1 MLTPVVAGLSKAYP
15 DDRFIVVALKP
26 LSALFYGLGN
36 VEYCEVKE
44 DVKHLSGLWNLSKQ
58 LAAYKPAMVLDL
70 QDDLRTRV
78 VRFMLRRQRV
88 PAVVIRSVKREQRAL
103 MRSGHS
109 LGLPLKP
116 EAERY
121 SETMLEGGLQPAE
134 VPSLISVNHE
144 AAARVE
150 QVFGKKQ
157 GRWIGIAPFAKY
169 QSNMLPYK
177 TMKEV
182 IAYFAEQPDTRVF
195 LFGAGRVETE
205 MLRQWSSLW
214 PNVESVTNHLAL
226 DGELELMRK
235 IDGLLCMDSANQHL
249 AALVGCKMLSI
260 WCGTHP
266 MMGFAAKG
274 LNAADILSLPVSC
287 RPCSVHGTNSCKYR
301 NFACKALTSEMIAE
315 RFEKLLHS
323 EIQYEI

>member
-1 MLTPVVAGLSKAYP
+1 MLAPVVAGLSKAYP
-15 DDRFIVVALKP
+15 DDRFVVVALKP
-26 LSALFYGLGN
+26 LSALFYGLEN
-36 VEYCEVKE
+36 VEYCEVKD
-44 DVKHLSGLWNLSKQ
+44 DVKHLGGLWNLSKL
-58 LAAYKPAMVLDL
+58 LAAYKPAMLFDL
-70 QDDLRTRV
+70 QGDCRTRV
-78 VRFMLRRQRV
+78 LRLLMRRYHV
-88 PAVVIRSVKREQRAL
+88 PAVTIRSAKREQRAL
-103 MRSGHS
+103 LRSGHS
-109 LGLPLKP
+109 LGLPLKA

-121 SETMLEGGLQPAE
+121 RETMLEGGLQPTE
-134 VPSLISVNHE
+134 VSSLMPVNQE
-144 AAARVE
+144 AVAKVE

-195 LFGAGRVETE
+195 LFGAGHVETE

-226 DGELELMRK
+226 DGELELMRQ

-274 LNAADILSLPVSC
+274 LSAADILSLPVSC
-287 RPCSVHGTNSCKYR
+287 RPCSVHGTNRCKYR
-301 NFACKALTSEMIAE
+301 NFACKALTAEMIAE

-323 EIQYEI
+323 EI